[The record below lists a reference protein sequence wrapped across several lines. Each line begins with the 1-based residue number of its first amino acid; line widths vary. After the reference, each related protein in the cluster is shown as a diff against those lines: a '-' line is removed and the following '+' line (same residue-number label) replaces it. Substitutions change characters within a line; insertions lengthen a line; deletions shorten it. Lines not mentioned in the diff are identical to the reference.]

1 MKELKLKEGDK
12 VFDSVQF
19 PNIEG
24 FVHELKEYVEGYLI
38 HVKFG
43 EHRYTY
49 TRYGQPFIH
58 SMPTLSL
65 EHYEVN
71 LNIVTEKAET
81 FEFGE
86 KCMYFNSNVVFLK
99 YSTKNDGQALIAY
112 STGELYSVVIKD
124 LTKIS

>member
-1 MKELKLKEGDK
+1 MKELKLKVGDK
-12 VFDSVQF
+12 VFDSVLF

-43 EHRYTY
+43 EYRYTY

-71 LNIVTEKAET
+71 LNIVPEKQET
-81 FEFGE
+81 FEFRD
-86 KCMYFNSNVVFLK
+86 KVMYFNKEAVFIR
-99 YSTKNDGQALIAY
+99 YSMQPNIAVICYMSGTTDAVLI
-112 STGELYSVVIKD
+112 ED
-124 LTKIS
+124 LTKIP